1 MSQESLQN
9 IAKHSQAT
17 HVNLSLREAD
27 KSIRLSVADNG
38 AGFSAET
45 APGKPMS
52 FGLAGMQERA
62 RLLGGKLNVRSQ
74 PGKGVAVRLVLPKGS
89 ATVVV
94 HGKNTRTLN

>member
-1 MSQESLQN
+1 M
-9 IAKHSQAT
+9 
-17 HVNLSLREAD
+17 EAD
-27 KSIRLSVADNG
+27 KSIRLSVTDNG
-38 AGFSAET
+38 TGFSAEA

-62 RLLGGKLNVRSQ
+62 RLLGGKLNVCSR
-74 PGKGVAVRLVLPKGS
+74 PGKGVAVRLVLPKDA